1 MGFQVKI
8 QEVNVEKV
16 NNGKGGYEVANVNYL
31 YKGDAKTTKIMSFS
45 NPQVFKDVQKYAGK
59 TVSVETTQNG
69 KYTNWAKIEVVAS
82 EDSPTSAATS
92 GYAAPGSKT
101 PARSTYETPEERAQ
115 RQLMIVR
122 QSSISNSISFIKEFS
137 SPAALEGVDMDVVLG
152 IAQQFVDFVYKKED
166 LAGKED
172 WPDEDVPM

>member
-69 KYTNWAKIEVVAS
+69 KYTNWAKIEPVAD
-82 EDSPTSAATS
+82 EPTSVGKSDVVKATS
-92 GYAAPGSKT
+92 T
-101 PARSTYETPEERAQ
+101 PTRSTYETPEERAQ

-137 SPAALEGVDMDVVLG
+137 SPAALEAVDMDVVLG
-152 IAQQFVDFVYKKED
+152 IAQQFVDFVYKKDE
-166 LAGKED
+166 LGTKED

>member
-31 YKGDAKTTKIMSFS
+31 YKGEAKTTKIMSFS
-45 NPQVFKDVQKYAGK
+45 NPQVFKDVQKFAGK
-59 TVSVETTQNG
+59 TVSVDTTQNG

-82 EDSPTSAATS
+82 EDAPASTSKPTS
-92 GYAAPGSKT
+92 T
-101 PARSTYETPEERAQ
+101 PTRSTYETPEERAQ

-122 QSSISNSISFIKEFS
+122 QSSISNALTYLGQVNNEE
-137 SPAALEGVDMDVVLG
+137 PASVDYVLG
-152 IAQQFVDFVYKKED
+152 IAQQFVDFVYSTD
-166 LAGKED
+166 TLQDKED
-172 WPDEDVPM
+172 WPDEDIPM

>member
-45 NPQVFKDVQKYAGK
+45 NPQVFKDVQKFVGK
-59 TVSVETTQNG
+59 TVEVSTTQNG
-69 KYTNWAKIEVVAS
+69 KYTNWAKLEPVAD
-82 EDSPTSAATS
+82 EPTSAATS
-92 GYAAPGSKT
+92 GAVKST
-101 PARSTYETPEERAQ
+101 PTRSTYETPEERAQ

-122 QSSISNSISFIKEFS
+122 QSSLSN
-137 SPAALEGVDMDVVLG
+137 ALEYLKTFESVEQTGIQEVLDT
-152 IAQQFVDFVYKKED
+152 AQQFVDFVYKKED